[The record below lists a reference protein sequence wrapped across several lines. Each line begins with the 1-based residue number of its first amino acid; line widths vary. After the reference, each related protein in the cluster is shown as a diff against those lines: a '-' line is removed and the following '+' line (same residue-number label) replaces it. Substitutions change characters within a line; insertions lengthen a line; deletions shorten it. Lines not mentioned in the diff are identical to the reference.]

1 MLPWFQI
8 IKIGTTLA
16 DIGKEIYFKAENTKK
31 QNALGYS
38 SAEARIKELEKQN
51 QQQASLLHQ
60 IAKLNQSITQKLN
73 FTLAAAIISTI
84 FGTIALLLHFI

>member
-16 DIGKEIYFKAENTKK
+16 DIGKEIYFRADNTKK
-31 QNALGYS
+31 QNAIGNTQ
-38 SAEARIKELEKQN
+38 AEVRIKELEVQN
-51 QQQASLLHQ
+51 QQQAALLHQ
-60 IAKLNQSITQKLN
+60 IAKYNQSIGQKLN
-73 FTLAAAIISTI
+73 FTLAAAIISSI